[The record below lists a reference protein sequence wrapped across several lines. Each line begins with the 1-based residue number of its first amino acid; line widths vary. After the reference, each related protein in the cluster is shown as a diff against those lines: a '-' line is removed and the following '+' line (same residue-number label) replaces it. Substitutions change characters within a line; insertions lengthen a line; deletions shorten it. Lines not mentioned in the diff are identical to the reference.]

1 MLMLT
6 LIEVILF
13 SNIYILG
20 TALLGFGR
28 NEEALVEY
36 SKVIEINSEDADA
49 YFNRSIISSILR

>member
-1 MLMLT
+1 MLT